1 MEQPF
6 SQENCI
12 QSGEVLFLD
21 IIMAKTYIENDV
33 MINLISSG
41 LNGTELSVVLFL
53 IRKTNGWHKETDEIS
68 LSQFLKHIPVTK
80 PTLCKA
86 IKNLQLV
93 KIIKLVKKGKSLKS
107 SNEYKLEKNISNW
120 QLVKKAKLVK
130 FTKRTS
136 KDFDNQLVKKPLHT
150 KETITKETITKE
162 TLPEKASNV
171 TVTSHNETE
180 EKRIDKKKKR
190 TIPAKAENAGTKQFI
205 DQWYKKFR
213 DTFGQKYNVEGAKDG
228 SLIKKL
234 LDKYSYQELIELAE
248 RFFDSKDKFIQ
259 DSGYTIGVFNSQ
271 INKLLIK
278 QNPLTETE
286 KVEQMLKRRENGS

>member
-1 MEQPF
+1 
-6 SQENCI
+6 
-12 QSGEVLFLD
+12 
-21 IIMAKTYIENDV
+21 MAKTYIENDV

-107 SNEYKLEKNISNW
+107 SNEYRLEKNIENW

-136 KDFDNQLVKKPLHT
+136 KDFNNQLVKKPLHT
-150 KETITKETITKE
+150 KETITKDNIQK
-162 TLPEKASNV
+162 KASNV
-171 TVTSHNETE
+171 TVTSHN
-180 EKRIDKKKKR
+180 
-190 TIPAKAENAGTKQFI
+190 AGTKQFI
-205 DQWYKKFR
+205 DWWYKKFR

>member
-150 KETITKETITKE
+150 KETITKETIQKKYSPTSE
-162 TLPEKASNV
+162 EVRLSTLLLDLILDRKANFRKPDIQKWSLHIDRLLHIGKRTPQEIEKVIHWCQQDDFWQDNILS
-171 TVTSHNETE
+171 TE
-180 EKRIDKKKKR
+180 KLRKQIDKLELKMNKPNNNKGENYGKIKR
-190 TIPAKAENAGTKQFI
+190 HSEPYPEGTP
-205 DQWYKKFR
+205 
-213 DTFGQKYNVEGAKDG
+213 
-228 SLIKKL
+228 
-234 LDKYSYQELIELAE
+234 
-248 RFFDSKDKFIQ
+248 FD
-259 DSGYTIGVFNSQ
+259 
-271 INKLLIK
+271 
-278 QNPLTETE
+278 E
-286 KVEQMLKRRENGS
+286 